1 LPEHLYI
8 RPDDEQARH
17 WRWRGV
23 DADGNGACGSGTLA
37 DAAGAAA
44 GRRIVLLVPG
54 EQVLLTVARVP
65 LRSRAR
71 AMAAVPWALED
82 RLVSDVETQH
92 FALGSAGEEGQWP
105 VAVVA
110 RAFLE
115 TLLQACEEAGVAPHV
130 ALPEPLAL
138 PLPEADSWSA
148 VEEGGR
154 VVCRTGPA
162 TGFACAATLLPTIAG
177 ALDPPAGVA
186 LERLG
191 EGTAEWPSPLDQR
204 LQLTG
209 ALREPMEG
217 FAAAPDRH
225 AIDLLQ
231 GPYSRRERVGRLWR
245 QWRVSAALAAILVV
259 LLAAQWLVAYHD
271 LGRREQALRAAAERI
286 LREAAPDVGRIVD
299 PRVQLKN
306 RLEALRGD
314 DGDDDSGLLPLLR
327 RAGPVLAQRGE
338 VTLTALEWRNR
349 TLDLSVEAG
358 ELTAVDAL
366 QRALQQ
372 AGLAVELRGVQRDDE
387 NVRGEVRVEAPTS

>member
-1 LPEHLYI
+1 LPDHLYI
-8 RPDDEQARH
+8 RPEDEQARH

-23 DADGNGACGSGTLA
+23 DGDGDGASGAGALA
-37 DAAGAAA
+37 DVADAAA
-44 GRRIVLLVPG
+44 GRRVVLLVPG
-54 EQVLLTVARVP
+54 EQVLLTAARIP

-71 AMAAVPWALED
+71 AAAAAPWALED

-92 FALGSAGEEGQWP
+92 FALASVRDDGDWP

-115 TLLQACEEAGVAPHV
+115 TCLQACEEAGVAPHV

-138 PLPEADSWSA
+138 PLPNADAWSA

-154 VVCRTGPA
+154 IVCRTGPA
-162 TGFACAATLLPTIAG
+162 SGFACAATLLPAVAG
-177 ALDPPAGVA
+177 SLDPPATVMLA
-186 LERLG
+186 RIG
-191 EGTAEWPSPLDQR
+191 EGTAEWPSPLEGR
-204 LQLTG
+204 LQFTDT
-209 ALREPMEG
+209 LREPMTG

-225 AIDLLQ
+225 VIDLLQ

-245 QWRVSAALAAILVV
+245 QWRVTAVLAGILVASLV
-259 LLAAQWLVAYHD
+259 AHWLVTYQQ
-271 LGRREQALRAAAERI
+271 LGRREQELRVAAERI

-314 DGDDDSGLLPLLR
+314 GDDDSGLLPLLR

-338 VTLTALEWRNR
+338 ITLTALEWRNR
-349 TLDLSVEAG
+349 MLDLSVEAG

-366 QRALQQ
+366 QRALQE
-372 AGLAVELRGVQRDDE
+372 AGLAAELRRVQRDE
-387 NVRGEVRVEAPTS
+387 ETVRGEVRVEAPTS